1 MSRVHWFLAF
11 ALLLVPGVSHAIQL
25 HWRSGADTLAF
36 TEATRCTL
44 VVEADPAEQR
54 LPSEWRLLWVA
65 VNCPRLPLV
74 PDSVLA
80 SGESAAQVCGMDT
93 PAPAEAAVNA
103 TVARFCSEGTS
114 PASAA
119 RYILD
124 LPAGSRGKF
133 QVVSFVPQAPDSS
146 TCAVIRS
153 LEVTFNGGFD
163 AAYPPSLYRVVR
175 THDSAQLTV
184 EATGTGLAAVRSAGN
199 AAPDTSWRFPLDIV
213 AQSDSSLTAVAYL
226 AADLP
231 TSVLEVAAEPGGA
244 SASMLAPDPPAL
256 PMAPIGSSGTMVPGD
271 SIQPKD
277 FAFIFQPQVNI
288 FHLFY
293 IWQDRKMIAKLG
305 GAGYDSTEKFLGH
318 AWSTDLLHWTQMD
331 SVLAVRPG
339 EWDNFHVWAP
349 SIIQKGPTYFMF
361 YTGVT
366 RTGPQGLQIQR
377 IGVATAD
384 ATTPGD
390 SLKTWTRGST
400 WIFSHN
406 NVPWAYHDTTK
417 VFGQQFRDPF
427 VMADPESVGHYLM
440 YYVTVPKYDTL
451 SYVVGVGK
459 SAGDLTNWRN
469 YGPMHSTDHAAVPMR
484 ASSRPTRCRT
494 TILT

>member
-1 MSRVHWFLAF
+1 
-11 ALLLVPGVSHAIQL
+11 
-25 HWRSGADTLAF
+25 
-36 TEATRCTL
+36 
-44 VVEADPAEQR
+44 
-54 LPSEWRLLWVA
+54 
-65 VNCPRLPLV
+65 
-74 PDSVLA
+74 
-80 SGESAAQVCGMDT
+80 
-93 PAPAEAAVNA
+93 
-103 TVARFCSEGTS
+103 
-114 PASAA
+114 
-119 RYILD
+119 
-124 LPAGSRGKF
+124 
-133 QVVSFVPQAPDSS
+133 
-146 TCAVIRS
+146 
-153 LEVTFNGGFD
+153 
-163 AAYPPSLYRVVR
+163 
-175 THDSAQLTV
+175 
-184 EATGTGLAAVRSAGN
+184 
-199 AAPDTSWRFPLDIV
+199 
-213 AQSDSSLTAVAYL
+213 
-226 AADLP
+226 
-231 TSVLEVAAEPGGA
+231 
-244 SASMLAPDPPAL
+244 
-256 PMAPIGSSGTMVPGD
+256 MAPIGSSGTMVPGD